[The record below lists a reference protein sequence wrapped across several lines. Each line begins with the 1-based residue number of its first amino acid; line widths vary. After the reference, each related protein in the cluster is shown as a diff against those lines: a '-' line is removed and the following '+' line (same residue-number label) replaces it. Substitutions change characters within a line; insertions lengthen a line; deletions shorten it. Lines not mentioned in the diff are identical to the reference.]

1 MFTGLIEAVCIVKAV
16 RRTGDTMILSVDLG
30 SLADGCKIG
39 DSIAINGVCLTITN
53 LNGNTADFDVSTE
66 TITKS
71 TLETL
76 KPSSQVNIE
85 RSLKADGRFGGH
97 FVQGHIDGTAV
108 VKAVDK
114 QAQFAEIKFAPE
126 PELLDSMV
134 PKGSVAV
141 DGISLTIAGI
151 DKDIFSVAI
160 IPETLNK
167 TALRKVKVGDKVNIE
182 TDIIVKTIKK
192 QLEKILPQPQ
202 ALTAEKLKG
211 LGF

>member
-1 MFTGLIEAVCIVKAV
+1 MFTGLIEAVCVVKTV
-16 RRTGDTMILSVDLG
+16 RRTGRTMLLSVDLG
-30 SLADGCKIG
+30 NLADDCKIS
-39 DSIAINGVCLTITN
+39 DSIAVNGVCLTITK
-53 LNGNTADFDVSTE
+53 LSGSVADFDVSAE

-71 TLETL
+71 TLEVL
-76 KPSSQVNIE
+76 KPSSEVNIE
-85 RSLKADGRFGGH
+85 RAVKADGRFGGH
-97 FVQGHIDGTAV
+97 FVQGHIDGTAA

-114 QAQFAEIKFAPE
+114 QAQFAEIKFIAE
-126 PELLDSMV
+126 SELLDSMV

-151 DKDIFSVAI
+151 DKDVFSVAI

-167 TALRKVKVGDKVNIE
+167 TTLAKVKINDKVNIE

-192 QLEKILPQPQ
+192 QLEKILPQTQ
-202 ALTAEKLKG
+202 QLTAEKLKG

>member
-1 MFTGLIEAVCIVKAV
+1 MFTGLIEAVCVVKAV
-16 RRTGDTMILSVDLG
+16 RRTGQTMLLSVDLG
-30 SLADGCKIG
+30 NLADDCKIS
-39 DSIAINGVCLTITN
+39 DSIAVNGVCLTITK
-53 LNGNTADFDVSTE
+53 LSGSVADFDVSAE

-71 TLETL
+71 TLELL
-76 KPSSQVNIE
+76 KPSSEVNIE
-85 RSLKADGRFGGH
+85 RAVKADGRFGGH

-114 QAQFAEIKFAPE
+114 QAQFAQIKFAAE
-126 PELLDSMV
+126 SELLDSMV

-151 DKDIFSVAI
+151 DKDVFSVAI

-167 TALRKVKVGDKVNIE
+167 TTLAKVKISDKVNIE

-192 QLEKILPQPQ
+192 QLEKILPQTQP
-202 ALTAEKLKG
+202 LTAERLKG